1 MPVRKQTK
9 SLPTLAELF
18 AWIDD
23 FHARSEHFGDATP
36 AKVWDLLLRA
46 LGLRTVL
53 AGKGVNPGFREE
65 ATKNLRR
72 FIQELME
79 WDAKA
84 QAMSRR

>member
-1 MPVRKQTK
+1 MTARKQPE
-9 SLPTLAELF
+9 SEPTLAELF

-23 FHARSEHFGDATP
+23 FHARSEHFDDATP
-36 AKVWDLLLRA
+36 ARVWDLLLRA

-84 QAMSRR
+84 QVMSRR

>member
-1 MPVRKQTK
+1 MTVRKEPQ
-9 SLPTLAELF
+9 SPSTLAELF

-23 FHARSEHFGDATP
+23 FHARSEHFDDATP
-36 AKVWDLLLRA
+36 TMVWDLLLRA

-53 AGKGVNPGFREE
+53 AEEGTNPGFREE

-79 WDAKA
+79 
-84 QAMSRR
+84 